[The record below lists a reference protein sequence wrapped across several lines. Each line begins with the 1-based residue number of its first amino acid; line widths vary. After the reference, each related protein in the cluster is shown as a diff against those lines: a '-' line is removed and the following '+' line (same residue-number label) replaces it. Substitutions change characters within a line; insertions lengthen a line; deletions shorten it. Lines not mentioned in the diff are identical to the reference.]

1 MSRLSSLGKIGVRVW
16 KLLLQAKKTERIV
29 MKKVLLWLWQFP
41 QNLVGIIAVYLLSAY
56 KPITQ
61 DLTDFYVHY
70 NTRLSSVSLGN
81 YIIIYGYNYTEETIL
96 HEKGHQ
102 KQSLYL
108 GWFYLLGIG
117 LPSVIGNL
125 LHRIFKFDYYRQPW
139 EAWADRLGGVK
150 RNRI

>member
-1 MSRLSSLGKIGVRVW
+1 M
-16 KLLLQAKKTERIV
+16 LQAKKTERIV
-29 MKKVLLWLWQFP
+29 MKKVLLWIWQFP
-41 QNLVGIIAVYLLSAY
+41 QNIVGIIAVDLLSAYKPYLLSAY

-81 YIIIYGYNYTEETIL
+81 YIIVNGYDYTEETIL

-150 RNRI
+150 RNQKSD

>member
-1 MSRLSSLGKIGVRVW
+1 MSVW

-29 MKKVLLWLWQFP
+29 MKKVLLWIWQFP
-41 QNLVGIIAVYLLSAY
+41 QNIVGIIAVDLLSAY

-70 NTRLSSVSLGN
+70 NTWFSSVSLGN
-81 YIIIYGYNYTEETIL
+81 YIIVNGYDYTEETIL

-108 GWFYLLGIG
+108 GWFYLFLIG
-117 LPSVIGNL
+117 FPSVIGNL
-125 LHRIFKFDYYRQPW
+125 IHRFIKFDYYRQPW

-150 RNRI
+150 RNRKSD